1 MLIPAGQAELPGG
14 LAPQNLI
21 DQGAGLRT
29 AGTIGA
35 STTIAPGDCCMLI
48 DGVAYQ
54 AKSAAALAGLL
65 STLGSKIAGA
75 SADGDLIFWTDRP
88 ATKVQLLGGQ
98 SKSLGLDSVVY
109 GASQLEIKI
118 QLATNSSSVV
128 TSTGKDVWTLI
139 DQNAL
144 LRSLGLRAAY
154 GGDGTGLTVVTALT
168 LISLAGLAGWARGA
182 YVNDTGSPVAL
193 EMAFDLGTRAMA
205 VSGTIGRAQVPG
217 RVGIVNAT
225 TLRPICGPIDFAVR
239 LVSVSSDGTAVV
251 QID

>member
-1 MLIPAGQAELPGG
+1 MLIPAGQAETPGG

-29 AGTIGA
+29 AGQIGA
-35 STTIAPGDCCMLI
+35 TTTIVAGDCCMLI

-65 STLGSKIAGA
+65 STLGSKITGA
-75 SADGDLIFWTDRP
+75 DANGDLIFWADRP
-88 ATKVQLLGGQ
+88 AVKVQLLGGQ

-109 GASQLEIKI
+109 GAAQLEIKI
-118 QLATNSSSVV
+118 QLGTDGSSVV
-128 TSTGKDVWTLI
+128 TSTAKAVWAFI

-144 LRSLGLRAAY
+144 LRSLGVRVAY
-154 GGDGTGLTVVTALT
+154 AGDGTGLTVVTALT
-168 LISLAGLAGWARGA
+168 LIALVGLAGWARNA
-182 YVNDTGSPVAL
+182 YANATGSPVAM

-217 RVGIVNAT
+217 RIGVVNST
-225 TLRPICGPIDFAVR
+225 TLRPIAGPIDLTVP
-239 LVSVSSDGTAVV
+239 LVNVSSDGSAVV